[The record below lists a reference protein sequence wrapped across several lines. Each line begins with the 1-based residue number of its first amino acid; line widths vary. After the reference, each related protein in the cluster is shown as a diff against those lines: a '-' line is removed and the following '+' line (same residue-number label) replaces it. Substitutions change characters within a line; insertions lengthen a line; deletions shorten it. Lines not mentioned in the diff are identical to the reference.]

1 MKTCPN
7 CYKDLPDD
15 AEFCT
20 YCGKPLSESKIKE
33 RKNEKVKLKKNTRKN
48 NWAMLGLSLL
58 LFGLVVFDFILPTI
72 IDAFGGN
79 TVFPFYISL
88 IMYIIS
94 IICGCLSLYID
105 RKDKKTGYE
114 PNGNKS
120 YAYVCICVS
129 LFIALVNLTQVIL
142 K

>member
-20 YCGKPLSESKIKE
+20 YCGKPLTETKIRNK
-33 RKNEKVKLKKNTRKN
+33 KNEERQLKKNTRKN
-48 NWAMLGLSLL
+48 TWAMLGLLL
-58 LFGLVVFDFILPTI
+58 LLLGLIVFDFILAMI
-72 IDAFGGN
+72 IDAVGG
-79 TVFPFYISL
+79 TAIFPFYISL
-88 IMYIIS
+88 ILYMIS
-94 IICGCLSLYID
+94 IVCGCLSLYVD
-105 RKDKKTGYE
+105 WKDKKAGYE

>member
-33 RKNEKVKLKKNTRKN
+33 RKNEKSKLKKNTRKN

-58 LFGLVVFDFILPTI
+58 LLGLVVFDFIFPII
-72 IDAFGGN
+72 IDAFSGKS
-79 TVFPFYISL
+79 VFPFYISFVL
-88 IMYIIS
+88 YMIS
-94 IICGCLSLYID
+94 IVCGGLSLYID
-105 RKDKKTGYE
+105 RKDKKAGYE

-129 LFIALVNLTQVIL
+129 LFVALVNLSQVIL